1 MTSSLQ
7 NVSGSNRAVV
17 KIDHRYETE
26 WDHDYVVVSILDEQN
41 NVLSSQQWSGDNWSS
56 FKSDLITATTD
67 NSFDS
72 LKVQISFLT
81 DETVNYRGWEIGSIM
96 FYSIS
101 DEYLKI
107 AEAATNSS
115 PRIQMRISGVYPNPS
130 IGRFQIDIDGSP
142 GGNAVIEV
150 FNLLGQNIITKN
162 FQSIPKGKHFINLDL
177 GNMNGVVTGSG
188 MFFVRIRTQTE
199 QAVKKCIILKN

>member
-1 MTSSLQ
+1 MTMTSSLL

-130 IGRFQIDIDGSP
+130 IGRFQISIDHSP
-142 GGNAVIEV
+142 GGDAVIEV
-150 FNLLGQNIITKN
+150 
-162 FQSIPKGKHFINLDL
+162 
-177 GNMNGVVTGSG
+177 
-188 MFFVRIRTQTE
+188 
-199 QAVKKCIILKN
+199 